1 MKPEKGELAMNIVR
15 DEMEALAKSCDADK
29 LTKVKEYL
37 IKAHA
42 DRQKQN
48 NYWISMIG
56 DWRDY
61 GLDMHTGYEE
71 AVKALT
77 PEAISAFAAKLLKA
91 KNRVEV
97 VMMPQE

>member
-1 MKPEKGELAMNIVR
+1 IR
-15 DEMEALAKSCDADK
+15 DELVAMSKSCDADK

-37 IKAHA
+37 VKAHA

-61 GLDMHTGYEE
+61 GIDMHSGYLD

-77 PEAISAFAAKLLKA
+77 PEAISAFAAELLKA
-91 KNRVEV
+91 GNRVEV